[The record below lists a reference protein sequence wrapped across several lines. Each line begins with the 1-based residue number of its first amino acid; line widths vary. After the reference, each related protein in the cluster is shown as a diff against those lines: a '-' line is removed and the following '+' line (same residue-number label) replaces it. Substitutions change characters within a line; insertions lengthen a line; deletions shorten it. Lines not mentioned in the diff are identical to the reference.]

1 MQRRK
6 NLNNKLDAMNN
17 NLAKNLENI
26 MNKNSA
32 PSPPNKKTKFLK
44 GTKVEEL

>member
-1 MQRRK
+1 
-6 NLNNKLDAMNN
+6 
-17 NLAKNLENI
+17 
-26 MNKNSA
+26 MNKNIV